1 MSVFYLNK
9 LGEGMEEVNVKR
21 GKNWGRLQIYTGNGK
36 GKTTA
41 ALGLAVRAACSGM
54 KVFIGQF
61 MKGQHYSELSITS
74 RFPEITIQQ
83 FGTPEFIQTSG
94 KPLKRDVDLAEKGLR
109 IVQAAMLSGE
119 YDLIIA
125 DEICVSVFLGV
136 LREQMV
142 LELAEARPG
151 NVEVVFTGRY
161 ATDAMIETA
170 DLVTEMMPIKHYYD
184 TEQLSARLGI
194 EN

>member
-1 MSVFYLNK
+1 
-9 LGEGMEEVNVKR
+9 MER
-21 GKNWGRLQIYTGNGK
+21 QGRLQVYTGNGK

-61 MKGQHYSELSITS
+61 MKGQSYSELCLSE
-74 RFPEITIQQ
+74 RFPEITMKQ
-83 FGTPEFIQTSG
+83 FGTPDFIQPG
-94 KPLKRDVDLAEKGLR
+94 EKPSSRDIELAENGLQ
-109 IVQAAMLSGE
+109 VLTGAMLSGD
-119 YDLIIA
+119 YDMIIA
-125 DEICVSVFLGV
+125 DEICVSVYLGLLYEKEV
-136 LREQMV
+136 M
-142 LELAEARPG
+142 ELAECRPG

-161 ATDAMIETA
+161 ATDAMIKIA
-170 DLVTEMMPIKHYYD
+170 DLVTEMMPVKHYYD

>member
-1 MSVFYLNK
+1 MDNSLDDRNQ
-9 LGEGMEEVNVKR
+9 GQD
-21 GKNWGRLQIYTGNGK
+21 WGRLQIYTGNGK

-61 MKGQHYSELSITS
+61 LKGQDYSELCIPS
-74 RFPEITIQQ
+74 RFPEIEMKQ
-83 FGTPEFIQTSG
+83 FGTPDFIHPG
-94 KPLKRDVDLAEKGLR
+94 EKPSAKDLQLAAEGLKTIREVILSKKFDV
-109 IVQAAMLSGE
+109 V
-119 YDLIIA
+119 IA
-125 DEICVSVFLGV
+125 DEICVSVYLGLLYEKEV
-136 LREQMV
+136 M
-142 LELAEARPG
+142 ELAECRPG

-161 ATDAMIETA
+161 ATDAMIKIA
-170 DLVTEMMPIKHYYD
+170 DLVTEMMPVKHYYD

>member
-1 MSVFYLNK
+1 MKKENK
-9 LGEGMEEVNVKR
+9 D
-21 GKNWGRLQIYTGNGK
+21 KNWGRLQIYTGNGK

-41 ALGLAVRAACSGM
+41 ALGLAVRAACSGK

-61 MKGQHYSELSITS
+61 MKGQHYSELCVTN

-83 FGTPEFIQTSG
+83 FGTPDFIQPSE
-94 KPLKRDVDLAEKGLR
+94 KPLKRDIELAEKGIDTIR
-109 IVQAAMLSGE
+109 DAMLCGK
-119 YDLIIA
+119 YDIVIA

-136 LREQMV
+136 LQEKTVM
-142 LELAEARPG
+142 ELAEGRPG

-161 ATDAMIETA
+161 ATDAMIEIA
-170 DLVTEMMPIKHYYD
+170 DLVTEMMPVKHYYD